1 MQQIMTEKVAHKLTN
16 QTTNNKRKTDRHNIC
31 DVVCY
36 YYGYWY
42 DNVEYNIIAV
52 NWFLF
57 PPPQYKLITKESELI
72 LYIGGRNRNKTQRLT
87 FITINTV
94 RRPNHAKSTQSA
106 TAINKSQLW
115 S

>member
-42 DNVEYNIIAV
+42 DNVEYNMSLLWV
-52 NWFLF
+52 GFYSHHL
-57 PPPQYKLITKESELI
+57 
-72 LYIGGRNRNKTQRLT
+72 
-87 FITINTV
+87 NT
-94 RRPNHAKSTQSA
+94 N
-106 TAINKSQLW
+106 
-115 S
+115 